1 MTNAIELWKEVK
13 FVLGLPS
20 DFQIILG
27 GREPSR
33 KLERDK

>member
-1 MTNAIELWKEVK
+1 MEGGQV
-13 FVLGLPS
+13 FLGLPS